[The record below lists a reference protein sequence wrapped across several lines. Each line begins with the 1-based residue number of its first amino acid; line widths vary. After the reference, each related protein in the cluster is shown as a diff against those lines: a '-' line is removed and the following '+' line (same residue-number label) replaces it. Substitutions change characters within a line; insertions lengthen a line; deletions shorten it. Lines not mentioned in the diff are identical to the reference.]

1 MNDTQ
6 LRAIV
11 TAAGKQHDSLVAQLL
26 RVLLGLWLPLAW
38 LNRPDLVDAWA
49 AESAVKVD
57 IALEQS
63 RRISRAAMIQQLRL
77 LDALP
82 PQMPT
87 TGPIYPR
94 SDTPITEVYKRP
106 AKQYEYAIRKGKT
119 PEEAWDAFTQRA
131 TQLVQA
137 DMAAARRDERSA
149 IRAAAPKVV
158 GYRRILHPELSKYG
172 PCGLCIVAADRF
184 YPTGYLNPLHNGC
197 VCDEAEITEAFD
209 PGNRLNKAD
218 LDRLYDAAGSNLRED
233 LQRIRVTV
241 RENGELGPILVR
253 DGDNFTDWA
262 AANRRSKEAAREF
275 TPYQQPTTES
285 DSDTWADLRASA
297 ERSIAMLES
306 SRADR
311 PRRSATPQSEAERL
325 ERIDLAISYHRD
337 LIARAHVHRA

>member
-1 MNDTQ
+1 MNDAH

-11 TAAGKQHDSLVAQLL
+11 TAAGKQQETLVAQLL
-26 RVLLGLWLPLAW
+26 RVLLSLWVPLAW
-38 LNRPDLVDAWA
+38 LNRPEIVDALA

-82 PQMPT
+82 TDLPP
-87 TGPIYPR
+87 GRPIYPR

-137 DMAAARRDERSA
+137 DVAAARRDERSV
-149 IRAAAPKVV
+149 IRAAAPKVI
-158 GYRRILHPELSKYG
+158 GYRRVLHPELSKYG

-209 PGNRLNKAD
+209 PGTRLNRAD

-253 DGDNFTDWA
+253 DGDNFMDWA

-275 TPYQQPTTES
+275 TPYQQPTAES
-285 DSDTWADLRASA
+285 DSDTWSGLRASA
-297 ERSIAMLES
+297 ERSIAMLERS
-306 SRADR
+306 KSAR
-311 PRRSATPQSEAERL
+311 PSRSATPRSEAERL
-325 ERIDLAISYHRD
+325 ERIEQAISYHRD
-337 LIARAHVHRA
+337 LIARADAHRA

>member
-1 MNDTQ
+1 MNDAQ
-6 LRAIV
+6 LSAIV
-11 TAAGKQHDSLVAQLL
+11 TAAGKQHESLAAQLL
-26 RVLLGLWLPLAW
+26 RVLLGLWLPLSW
-38 LNRPDLVDAWA
+38 LNRPELVDAWA

-82 PQMPT
+82 AALPP
-87 TGPIYPR
+87 GRPIYPR

-137 DMAAARRDERSA
+137 DMAAARRDERSL
-149 IRAAAPKVV
+149 IRAAAPKVI

-184 YPTGYLNPLHNGC
+184 YPTGELNPLHNGC

-209 PGNRLNKAD
+209 PGTRLNQAD
-218 LDRLYDAAGSNLRED
+218 LARLYDAAGSNLRED

-253 DGDNFTDWA
+253 EGDAFTDWA

-275 TPYQQPTTES
+275 TPYQQPTSES
-285 DSDTWADLRASA
+285 DSGTWSDLRSSA
-297 ERSIAMLES
+297 ERSITMLES
-306 SRADR
+306 SKSDR
-311 PRRSATPQSEAERL
+311 PRRSATPRDEADRL
-325 ERIDLAISYHRD
+325 ARIEQAISYHRD
-337 LIARAHVHRA
+337 LIARADAHRA